1 MSPSERESLRYSQNF
16 LRDPALVRHL
26 LDASTLGP
34 DDTVYEIGPG
44 RGIITDALARR
55 CGRVIA
61 VEKDPALARAL
72 RRRFANA
79 PHVTVIEGDVLET
92 PLPNSAYTVFANVPF
107 NVTAA
112 VVTKLL
118 AAPRPPEDSYLIVQ
132 REAAERFLGAPAETL
147 YAALLKPWFEPSV
160 LYRFARAD
168 FAPAPRVDV
177 VMLRL
182 RKRGPP
188 LVPEEERRSYRDFV
202 THCFTSRHRTLRG
215 TLSPL
220 IGRERAHRLL
230 AGLGLGADA
239 TPSAVRFEHWLAL
252 HACFALLAGPE
263 ARRAVRGAE
272 ERLQRAQDGLTK
284 SYRTRAGGARQ
295 RAR

>member
-1 MSPSERESLRYSQNF
+1 LSPSERDILRHSQNF

-26 LDASTLGP
+26 LDASTLNP
-34 DDTVYEIGPG
+34 EDTVYEIGPG
-44 RGIITDALARR
+44 RGVITDALARR

-72 RRRFANA
+72 RQRFADA
-79 PHVTVIEGDVLET
+79 AHVAVVDGDFLEH
-92 PLPNSAYTVFANVPF
+92 PLPDAPYKVFANVPF

-168 FAPAPRVDV
+168 FVPAPRVDV
-177 VMLRL
+177 VLLRL

-202 THCFTSRHRTLRG
+202 THCFTARHRTIRG

-220 IGRERAHRLL
+220 LGGPRAHQLL
-230 AGLGLGADA
+230 ARL
-239 TPSAVRFEHWLAL
+239 
-252 HACFALLAGPE
+252 
-263 ARRAVRGAE
+263 RRATA
-272 ERLQRAQDGLTK
+272 RLTVSRVDRPGTETVTAPLLDPDGRA
-284 SYRTRAGGARQ
+284 AIAR
-295 RAR
+295 